1 MWIGARGLP
10 CCVAV
15 WTAPTAVLH
24 GVLLGL
30 LEPRPL
36 DKEEEGSLGP
46 VNGDSCPVVSPRSVY
61 SMAGNCLHTVLDRSN
76 HLAGN
81 GFQEEGGPCNARW
94 PHLVAPAVQRNCP
107 QLDVEGVRWPPLGP
121 RGVAI
126 EPMPLGPDWVTA
138 ICQLPQT
145 LCLVFR

>member
-1 MWIGARGLP
+1 
-10 CCVAV
+10 
-15 WTAPTAVLH
+15 PTAVLH

-107 QLDVEGVRWPPLGP
+107 QLDVEGVRWRPLCP
-121 RGVAI
+121 QGVAI
-126 EPMPLGPDWVTA
+126 EHNDPGGPPPANCYLSRSQKTMFCVSNNGDN
-138 ICQLPQT
+138 IG
-145 LCLVFR
+145 